1 MRDKDYQALSQFRY
15 AIRKF
20 LRFSEFESSKA
31 GLSMQQYQVLLTIR
45 AFPDKEEITITEL
58 AEWLQIRHHSAVGL
72 VDRLESRG
80 LLVRKRGRVDKREV
94 CLRLTAKGKRI
105 LERLAVMNKQELKR
119 LKPQIKQ
126 LASLL
131 G

>member
-1 MRDKDYQALSQFRY
+1 MRDKDYAALAQFRY

-20 LRFSEFESSKA
+20 FRFSELESSKV
-31 GLSMQQYQVLLTIR
+31 GLSMQQYQVLLSIR
-45 AFPDKEEITITEL
+45 AFPGKEEITITEL

-72 VDRLESRG
+72 VDRLEARG
-80 LLVRKRGRVDKREV
+80 LVLRKRGRVDKREV

-105 LERLAVMNKQELKR
+105 LENLALLNKQELKR

-126 LASLL
+126 LANLL
-131 G
+131 